1 MLFLPEATFCTL
13 SFDNRISIIEIAY
26 NLYKFS
32 MKILGR
38 SAFFTKANLEFAF
51 CWGKYNTSYPLMY
64 MTKLRIVLQFNL
76 ISRIYENDKS

>member
-13 SFDNRISIIEIAY
+13 SFDNRTSIIEIAC

-32 MKILGR
+32 IKILSR
-38 SAFFTKANLEFAF
+38 SAFFTKVF
-51 CWGKYNTSYPLMY
+51 CGENITHLIPPPLMY

-76 ISRIYENDKS
+76 ISRINENDKS